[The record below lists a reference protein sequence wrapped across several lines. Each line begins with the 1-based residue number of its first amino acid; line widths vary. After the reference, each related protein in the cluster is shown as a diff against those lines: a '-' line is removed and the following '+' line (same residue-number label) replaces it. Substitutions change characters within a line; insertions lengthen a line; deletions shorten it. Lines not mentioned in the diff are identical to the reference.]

1 MYFMGIDMGT
11 SGCKAVVFDENWT
24 PVCQAYREYQLTFP
38 GEGMLELDA
47 ELVWDNLCDAIRE
60 ANSLSPEPVA
70 AFAVSAI
77 GDVIIP
83 VDKNG
88 NSVRRSIIDFDPRGG
103 DEIAEF
109 TQNFGVEKFFETNG
123 MPPLYIGSLAKI
135 LWLRKNEPEIYAK
148 VERWATYEDFIIQ
161 KMGFAP
167 IASFSEVSRTM
178 LFDVRKKDWADEI
191 LQSIPLE
198 RSMLP
203 EAKPSGTVI
212 GQLPFNMAS
221 ELGFTQGACAVVG
234 GHDMVCSAVGAGLDE
249 QCSDVAIDIAGTIEG
264 LIVAMPE
271 VNTCKTMLDNLFP
284 CYLGAS
290 GYVTFSVNLTAGCVV
305 RWFRD
310 NIAPDWYA
318 ECKASGTT
326 FYKYMQ
332 RTMKPDEPGNLII
345 IPHFAG
351 SGNPFFT
358 ANARGTMYGLTLDT
372 QREDMGRAVI
382 EGLAYELRFHLEA
395 YERAGIKLSAIRSVG
410 GGATIDEQLQLKA
423 NVTGLKVIKGSV
435 SEASALGAAAYAAV
449 GMGALSNPADAY
461 RKVAEG
467 EKVFEPDMQAHRRFE
482 EKFSTYRDLAYSSN
496 EIDLRTTL

>member
-11 SGCKAVVFDENWT
+11 SGCKAVVFDENWN

-47 ELVWDNLCDAIRE
+47 ELVWDNLCETIRK
-60 ANSLSPEPVA
+60 ANSLTPEPVA

-103 DEIAEF
+103 DEIADF
-109 TQNFGVEKFFETNG
+109 TQKFGIEKFFETTG

-135 LWLRKNEPEIYAK
+135 LWIRKNEPEIYAK
-148 VERWATYEDFIIQ
+148 VERWATYEDFIVQ

-167 IASFSEVSRTM
+167 VASFSEVSRTM
-178 LFDVRKKDWADEI
+178 LFDIRKKDWADEI
-191 LQSIPLE
+191 LRSIPLD

-203 EAKPSGTVI
+203 DAKPSGSVI
-212 GQLPFNMAS
+212 GQLPDSMA
-221 ELGFTQGACAVVG
+221 ERLGFRQGVYTVVG

-264 LIVAMPE
+264 LVVAMPQ
-271 VNTCKTMLDNLFP
+271 VNTCKTMLDNHFP

-318 ECKASGTT
+318 ECKENGTN
-326 FYKYMQ
+326 FYMYMQ
-332 RTMKPDEPGNLII
+332 RTMCPDVPGSLFIV
-345 IPHFAG
+345 PHFAG

-372 QREDMGRAVI
+372 QREDIGRAVI
-382 EGLAYELRFHLEA
+382 EGLAYELRLHLEA
-395 YERAGIKLSAIRSVG
+395 YEKAGIKLNAIRSVG
-410 GGATIDEQLQLKA
+410 GGATIDKQLQLKA
-423 NVTGLKVIKGSV
+423 NVTGLRVIKGSV
-435 SEASALGAAAYAAV
+435 AEASALGAAAYAAV
-449 GMGALSNPADAY
+449 GMGALENPADAY
-461 RKVAEG
+461 RKVASG
-467 EKVFEPDMQAHRRFE
+467 EKVFEPDMDAHRRFK
-482 EKFSTYRDLAYSSN
+482 EKFSTYRDLAYTSN
-496 EIDLRTTL
+496 EISLRTTF